1 VPAAGDL
8 KLPPPVPEL
17 PVGDIHAAAKAY
29 ELRMGFTLD
38 WVHED
43 SFAGLSKDAARIF
56 LRRKSPQEA
65 GRQQPVTIWLN
76 MASAAEV
83 DELHRDWKDR
93 GVSLVEE
100 LRTTPYDLREFTAE
114 DLDGNRWRVF
124 YDLGGAGT

>member
-17 PVGDIHAAAKAY
+17 PVGDIHAAAEAY
-29 ELRMGFTLD
+29 ELMGFTLD

-56 LRRKSPQEA
+56 LRRRNPHDARPAS
-65 GRQQPVTIWLN
+65 PVTIWLN
-76 MASAAEV
+76 MASPAEV
-83 DELHRDWKDR
+83 DELHRAWRDR

-100 LRTTPYDLREFTAE
+100 LRTTPYNLREFTAE

-124 YDLGGAGT
+124 YDLGGAGV

>member
-1 VPAAGDL
+1 V
-8 KLPPPVPEL
+8 KLPHPVPEL
-17 PVGDIHAAAKAY
+17 PVSDIQAAAKGY

-43 SFAGLSKDAARIF
+43 SLAGLSKDAARIF
-56 LRRKSPQEA
+56 LRRRGPQDA
-65 GRQQPVTIWLN
+65 QQLRPVTIWLN

-83 DELHRDWKDR
+83 DQLHRDWKDR

-100 LRTTPYDLREFTAE
+100 LRTTPYGLREFTAE